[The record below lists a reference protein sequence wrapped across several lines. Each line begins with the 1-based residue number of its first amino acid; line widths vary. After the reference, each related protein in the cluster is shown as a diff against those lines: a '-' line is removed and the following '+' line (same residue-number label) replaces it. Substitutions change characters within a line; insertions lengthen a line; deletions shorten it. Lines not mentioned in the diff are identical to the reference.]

1 MNPIAQKIIDTC
13 EANFDANAD
22 NCSGFV
28 KAVSTDFSVTLTG
41 QADDIVDQIQ
51 TADWQQLADGVE
63 AKAKA
68 DDGWLVVGGLKGG
81 ENVPPQSHG
90 HVVIVVSG
98 PLAHDL
104 YPSGYWG
111 KLGSTGKKN
120 TTINWA
126 WNTDSRDK
134 VIYSAVQV

>member
-13 EANFDANAD
+13 EANFDANAG

-28 KAVSTDFSVTLTG
+28 KAVSADLSVTLTG

-68 DDGWLVVGGLKGG
+68 DEGWLVVGGLQGG
-81 ENVPPQSHG
+81 ENVPPQIHG

-111 KLGSTGKKN
+111 KLGSIGKKN

-134 VIYSAVQV
+134 VIYAAVQV

>member
-1 MNPIAQKIIDTC
+1 MNPSAQHIINIC
-13 EANFDANAD
+13 EAKFDANAD

-28 KAVSTDFSVTLTG
+28 KAVSIELSVALSG
-41 QADDIVDQIQ
+41 QADDIVSQIQ
-51 TADWQQLADGVE
+51 SGDWQQLADGIE
-63 AKAKA
+63 AKTKA
-68 DDGWLVVGGLKGG
+68 DDGWLVVGGLQGAQ
-81 ENVPPQSHG
+81 NLPPQSHG
-90 HVVIVVSG
+90 HVAIVVSG
-98 PLAHDL
+98 PLAHGR

-134 VIYSAVQV
+134 VIYAAVLV

>member
-1 MNPIAQKIIDTC
+1 MDPIAQKIIDTC

-28 KAVSTDFSVTLTG
+28 KAVSADLSVTLTG
-41 QADDIVDQIQ
+41 LADDIVTQIQ
-51 TADWQQLADGVE
+51 AADWQQLADGIE

-68 DDGWLVVGGLKGG
+68 DAGWLVVGGLQGG

-104 YPSGYWG
+104 YPSAYWG
-111 KLGSTGKKN
+111 KLGSKGKKN

-126 WNTDSRDK
+126 WNTDSLDK
-134 VIYSAVQV
+134 VIYAAVQV

>member
-1 MNPIAQKIIDTC
+1 MDPSAQNIIDIC
-13 EANFDANAD
+13 EDKFAANDD

-28 KAVSTDFSVTLTG
+28 KAVTGELTIILTG

-51 TADWQQLADGVE
+51 AAGWQLLTDGAA

-68 DDGWLVVGGLKGG
+68 DDGWLVVGGLKGAQ
-81 ENVPPQSHG
+81 NIPAQSHG

-98 PLAHDL
+98 PLAHDA
-104 YPSGYWG
+104 YPSAYWG
-111 KLGSTGKKN
+111 KLGSVGKKN
-120 TTINWA
+120 TTVNWA

-134 VIYSAVQV
+134 VVYAAKQV

>member
-1 MNPIAQKIIDTC
+1 MDPSTQNIINIC
-13 EANFDANAD
+13 EAKFNANAG

-28 KAVSTDFSVTLTG
+28 KAVSSALSVVLEG
-41 QADDIVDQIQ
+41 QADEIVTQIQ
-51 TADWQQLADGVE
+51 AGDWQQLTDGVE

-68 DDGWLVVGGLKGG
+68 DDGWLVVGGLQRS
-81 ENVPPQSHG
+81 ENVPVQSHG

-98 PLAHDL
+98 PLAHGL

-111 KLGSTGKKN
+111 KLGGVGKKN

-134 VIYSAVQV
+134 VIYAGVQV

>member
-1 MNPIAQKIIDTC
+1 MNPIAQKIIDSC

-28 KAVSTDFSVTLTG
+28 KAVSADLDVTLTG
-41 QADDIVDQIQ
+41 QADDIVTQIQ
-51 TADWQQLADGVE
+51 AGNWQQLSDGVE

-68 DDGWLVVGGLKGG
+68 DDGWLVVGGLQGA

-104 YPSGYWG
+104 YPSAYWG
-111 KLGSTGKKN
+111 KLGSTGKKD

-126 WNTDSRDK
+126 WNTGSRDK
-134 VIYSAVQV
+134 VIYAAMQV